1 MTTLSGIEKKLPF
14 LKMAEETS
22 YSIDLIQGPDLNRDA
37 EDDLKQVSC
46 DGVQHSTTS
55 PPKVLEAANSLLV
68 CNGGL
73 AL

>member
-1 MTTLSGIEKKLPF
+1 
-14 LKMAEETS
+14 
-22 YSIDLIQGPDLNRDA
+22 
-37 EDDLKQVSC
+37 
-46 DGVQHSTTS
+46 VQHSTTS